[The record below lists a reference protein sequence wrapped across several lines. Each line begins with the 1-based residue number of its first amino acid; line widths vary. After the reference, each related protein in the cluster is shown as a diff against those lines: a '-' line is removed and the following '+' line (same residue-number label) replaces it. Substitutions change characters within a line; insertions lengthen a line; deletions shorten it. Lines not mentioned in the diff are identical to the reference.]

1 MKKIFKYTYP
11 CFIIS
16 ILLYGSTPVLGSVT
30 GRQFFAIIILI
41 QCLFIG
47 KKIYW
52 DKYLSLYLCFYFF
65 FGVSCFIMGT
75 MEYFIR
81 NLLGYFTV
89 SYISYYSTRIYL
101 KYYGCKPLILT
112 LIGVGLLDSI
122 ITVMQYYNYGIV
134 ANVICTVL
142 KFNMDD
148 EWEIRMESAIDIL
161 SGTSIPG
168 AFASPVE
175 NGLFLMICTI
185 VSITL
190 IMNRLNSIRRV
201 LLFLVI
207 YVVFVLASFVC
218 QQRAPFAAGVFFS
231 AYLLYK
237 IIKGRYRIIMIAISL
252 CFVYCLLYYM
262 DLGRFEDFDVM
273 GSRTYI
279 YNYSQ
284 DYINDNYFT
293 GGIEAF
299 RNMYGFSPH
308 NLIYNAIIYSG
319 VFGAIFI
326 FSLLFTQI
334 YLIGKNIW
342 FNPTSL
348 VAVFGFIYLGCT
360 FESLTHNV
368 SIVTG
373 TAIYWVIWSA
383 FLTCAQYKHLQFQNN
398 KDG

>member
-1 MKKIFKYTYP
+1 MKKILKYTYP
-11 CFIIS
+11 CFVIS

-41 QCLFIG
+41 QCLFIE

-89 SYISYYSTRIYL
+89 SYISYYSTKICF
-101 KYYGCKPLILT
+101 KHYGYKPLLLT

-122 ITVMQYYNYGIV
+122 ITVMQYYNYGIA
-134 ANVICTVL
+134 ANVICTAL

-148 EWEIRMESAIDIL
+148 EWEIRIESANDIL
-161 SGTSIPG
+161 SGISIPG
-168 AFASPVE
+168 VFASPVE

-190 IMNRLNSIRRV
+190 IMNRVNSIRRV

-207 YVVFVLASFVC
+207 YVVFVFASFVC
-218 QQRAPFAAGVFFS
+218 QQRAPFAAGAFFS
-231 AYLLYK
+231 ICLLYK
-237 IIKGRYRIIMIAISL
+237 ITKGYYRIIMIVMLS
-252 CFVYCLLYYM
+252 CFAYYFLYNM
-262 DLGRFEDFDVM
+262 DLGRFEDFDSM
-273 GSRTYI
+273 GSRTDI
-279 YNYSQ
+279 YKYSQ
-284 DYINDNYFT
+284 DYINDNFFI
-293 GGIEAF
+293 GGIERF
-299 RNMYGFSPH
+299 RNLYGFSPH
-308 NLIYNAIIYSG
+308 NLIYNAIVYSG
-319 VFGAIFI
+319 LFGGFFI
-326 FSLLFTQI
+326 FLLLFRQI
-334 YLIGKNIW
+334 CLICQNIW
-342 FNPTSL
+342 LNPISL
-348 VAVFGFIYLGCT
+348 AAVFGFVYLGCT

-373 TAIYWVIWSA
+373 TTIYWIIWSA
-383 FLTCAQYKHLQFQNN
+383 FLACIQYKQLEL
-398 KDG
+398 K